1 MQPIKITMTDRRQN
15 ELQDLL
21 KEGISALKEMRK
33 GMENACV
40 ELRTL
45 YGETSRR
52 DIQKAAQRS
61 KEKAYGKQKTTE
73 PASPIINS
81 Y

>member
-1 MQPIKITMTDRRQN
+1 MTDKRQN

-21 KEGISALKEMRK
+21 KEGISALREMRK

-45 YGETSRR
+45 FGETLRQ
-52 DIQKAAQRS
+52 DIQKVAQRS
-61 KEKAYGKQKTTE
+61 KGKAYGKRKTTE